1 MCELK
6 HKVSHKLIEGRGS
19 RDESG
24 IGKQTEKMVCR
35 HLSYNGENNLNSYE
49 GMRAKAQINQ
59 RKAQR
64 IFGGYVGN
72 FTTLFDHLGIFG
84 GNAFSA
90 LHSTLV

>member
-1 MCELK
+1 
-6 HKVSHKLIEGRGS
+6 
-19 RDESG
+19 
-24 IGKQTEKMVCR
+24 MVCR

-64 IFGGYVGN
+64 IFSSDMLGN